1 MSQPE
6 TTGNRHG
13 KRRVAATVL
22 LLALLSAGVLLL
34 TPRSKV
40 AENIQKQAAKI
51 RKTEYIPRQRGEISG
66 TAAYA
71 QQDSLYSLFRKK
83 FRFHYQGIGTAS
95 FPDSSRLL
103 LIAEPPP
110 YFEADSLP
118 ALFRGFNIRV
128 ERKKHRLGYDGHIT
142 DLIVTV
148 ENATE
153 QNLQNRIR
161 RLSELLYFS
170 DYKCPVI
177 PLQKLGNRRHF
188 TRNQLDYRINL
199 EEINS
204 WFLSEPERFMTLGD
218 TARTYTLQE
227 LLTARKYGVFF
238 SVEPGF
244 VVWTLPKH
252 CDLSE
257 NRQDIRPFT
266 LDADLILAAIS
277 DSSSLAII
285 GREREAALE
294 ELPPLQVET
303 ILLLASIRD
312 KELSQSLDVND
323 LMAGKMGN
331 GKDWCPTYLSRE
343 LENTELGSL
352 LTMTDIILKDWSESG
367 TIQEHYYRYPHP
379 SYYPFPQPLFEW
391 LGVPQ
396 LVYNWNTEDVMY
408 AIDTEGKTLY
418 ALNRTGALPVS
429 YFLSPDR
436 ATSAGSRYERKA
448 WQYFATCGNT
458 DLARVVQYTALYQLF
473 IDNDIRYGDSL
484 RNHFPT
490 QKPYLLA
497 DEVRRLLAQID
508 TLSDPYI
515 RFITDSVTRWQF
527 EGFHRSRIDRE
538 IAAADAKYGMEHSE
552 AEKEEIRQQVLKE
565 QQSAMYRQFKSI
577 QQLLASLSEEGRT
590 RLVRFLAYP
599 RGSRIRTAEQY
610 RTYRQAE
617 SVKELLHNF
626 GKNNLPLIGTELS
639 AVRDRY
645 CARLAGNAA
654 PYLKTPSC
662 VVTYH
667 DFYTTGGHNLSSRI
681 HRVHSM
687 SGYRSASTDADA
699 TYYPAPQPAKSE
711 PAPEKVATAPAKKTP
726 AQAHPSAQPAT
737 GGTPAAPAKTT
748 TAKKSGGPTPKATTQ
763 PASRTAPAAS
773 KNGVRSRS
781 SVISAQPRTQR
792 GL

>member
-1 MSQPE
+1 MSNPD
-6 TTGNRHG
+6 TTGNAPTGRQH
-13 KRRVAATVL
+13 RRKKTAAVILLVL
-22 LLALLSAGVLLL
+22 LAAAGGLLL
-34 TPRSKV
+34 TPHSKV
-40 AENIQKQAAKI
+40 AEEFQKQAAKI
-51 RKTEYIPRQRGEISG
+51 RKTEYIPSQRGDIGG
-66 TAAYA
+66 TAAFA
-71 QQDSLYSLFRKK
+71 QQDSLYRLFRKR

-103 LIAEPPP
+103 LISEPPP
-110 YFEADSLP
+110 YFEPDSLP
-118 ALFRGFNIRV
+118 AVFKGFNIRV
-128 ERKKHRLGYDGHIT
+128 ERKKHRIGYDGHIT

-153 QNLQNRIR
+153 ENMKKRIR
-161 RLSELLYFS
+161 RLSGLLYFS
-170 DYKCPVI
+170 DYKCPTI
-177 PLQKLGNRRHF
+177 CLQNPGNRRHF
-188 TRNQLDYRINL
+188 TRGRLDYRISL
-199 EEINS
+199 SEINT
-204 WFLSEPERFMTLGD
+204 WFLTEPETFMTLGD
-218 TARTYTLQE
+218 TASTCTLQE

-238 SVEPGF
+238 STEPGF
-244 VVWTLPKH
+244 VVWMLPKH
-252 CDLSE
+252 RDLSE

-285 GREREAALE
+285 GREREAAIE

-303 ILLLASIRD
+303 VLLLASIRD

-367 TIQEHYYRYPHP
+367 TIQESYYRYPHP
-379 SYYPFPQPLFEW
+379 SHYPFPQPLFEW

-396 LVYNWNTEDVMY
+396 LVYNWNTADAMY
-408 AIDTEGKTLY
+408 AIDTDGKTIY
-418 ALNRTGALPVS
+418 ALNRTGSLPVS
-429 YFLSPDR
+429 YFLSPER

-484 RNHFPT
+484 RNHFPS

-497 DEVRRLLAQID
+497 DDVRRLLAQID

-538 IAAADAKYGMEHSE
+538 IAAADTRYGMEHSE
-552 AEKEEIRQQVLKE
+552 AEKENIRQQVLKD
-565 QQSAMYRQFKSI
+565 QQTAMYRQFKNI
-577 QQLLASLSEEGRT
+577 QQMLAALPEEGRT

-599 RGSRIRTAEQY
+599 RGTRIRTAEQY

-626 GKNNLPLIGTELS
+626 GKNNLHLIGTDLS
-639 AVRDRY
+639 AVCDRY
-645 CARLAGNAA
+645 CSRLAGNAA

-662 VVTYH
+662 VVTFH

-681 HRVHSM
+681 HRVNSM
-687 SGYRSASTDADA
+687 SGYRSVPADAD
-699 TYYPAPQPAKSE
+699 TTCYPAQQPAK
-711 PAPEKVATAPAKKTP
+711 TP
-726 AQAHPSAQPAT
+726 
-737 GGTPAAPAKTT
+737 
-748 TAKKSGGPTPKATTQ
+748 TAKKSGGPTPKATAP
-763 PASRTAPAAS
+763 PAHRAAPAA
-773 KNGVRSRS
+773 KNNGVRSRS